1 MENHFS
7 HNNRYDRFAVPNKM
21 PIGRQEKHDSKFE
34 LISERPS
41 DLAKQTELFPKRTKK
56 YAIDSQIDISYKKT
70 VMAKPT
76 NIQEA
81 LDLKLYG
88 LKEIIIETLKT
99 RPNYSCIRD
108 ALPSFVLKYLKIVS
122 RRKPRE
128 KFMHKAFRALTELE
142 KESKIKI
149 YKSKNVR
156 VKLID

>member
-1 MENHFS
+1 
-7 HNNRYDRFAVPNKM
+7 
-21 PIGRQEKHDSKFE
+21 
-34 LISERPS
+34 
-41 DLAKQTELFPKRTKK
+41 
-56 YAIDSQIDISYKKT
+56 
-70 VMAKPT
+70 MAKPT